1 MHRNCFFNRSDA
13 SQYAVATKRAYTV
26 VTLSVNGNTGSLVLN
41 KNVWVLTPSDYDLFW
56 VYEARALSGE
66 SNEALY
72 LPRHL
77 KTTGVLS
84 LD

>member
-1 MHRNCFFNRSDA
+1 VHRNCFFNRSDA
-13 SQYAVATKRAYTV
+13 SQYAVATKRVYPV
-26 VTLSVNGNTGSLVLN
+26 VKLNVNGDTGYLVLN
-41 KNVWVLTPSDYDLFW
+41 KNIWVLTPSDYDLFW

-77 KTTGVLS
+77 KTTLMLS
-84 LD
+84 LG